1 MDAIEAIMTRRSTR
15 KFTAE
20 PVSEED
26 LKIIIEAG
34 RAAPCGGNNQ
44 SCHFIVITDEKVL
57 EELSLL
63 AREEFAKWDVT
74 PGMYPSKKTSVVLSK
89 KGTYVFHYHA
99 PVLIAVANKK
109 GYGNDMADSA
119 IATENM
125 MIAANELDLGSCYIN
140 QLYWLTENPK
150 IREYMEKIGLGKDE
164 NIMATL
170 ALGHSALEG
179 GLPNRKPRHTIGNPV
194 TWVK

>member
-1 MDAIEAIMTRRSTR
+1 MDAMEAIMTRRSTR

-20 PVSEED
+20 PVSEEN
-26 LKIIIEAG
+26 LNAIIEAG

-44 SCHFIVITDEKVL
+44 SCHFIVITNKKVL
-57 EELSLL
+57 DELSLM
-63 AREEFAKWDVT
+63 AREEFAKMEVT
-74 PGMYPSKKTSVVLSK
+74 PGMYASKKAAVLLSK
-89 KGTYVFHYHA
+89 RGIYVFHYHA
-99 PVLIAVANKK
+99 PVLIAVANKI

-119 IATENM
+119 IAAENM
-125 MIAANELDLGSCYIN
+125 MIAANALDLASCYIN

-150 IREYMEKIGLGKDE
+150 IREYMEKLGLGKDE

-179 GLPNRKPRHTIGNPV
+179 GLPNRKPRHTTGNPV

>member
-1 MDAIEAIMTRRSTR
+1 MDAMEAIMTRRSTR

-20 PVSEED
+20 PVSEEN
-26 LKIIIEAG
+26 LNAIIEAG

-44 SCHFIVITDEKVL
+44 SCHFIVITDKKVL
-57 EELSLL
+57 DELSLM
-63 AREEFAKWDVT
+63 AREEFAKMEVT
-74 PGMYPSKKTSVVLSK
+74 PGMYASKKADVLLSK
-89 KGTYVFHYHA
+89 RGIYVFHYHA
-99 PVLIAVANKK
+99 PVLIAVANKI

-119 IATENM
+119 IAAENM
-125 MIAANELDLGSCYIN
+125 MIAVNALDLASCYVN

-150 IREYMEKIGLGKDE
+150 IREYMEKLGLGKDE

-179 GLPNRKPRHTIGNPV
+179 GLPNRKPRHTTGNPV